1 MSEFN
6 SLQARLLV
14 VFILLSACARGS
26 FAQINITTERYDQ
39 SRLGANLS
47 ETQLNASNVNVN
59 TFGKLW
65 SYQVSGS
72 VHAQPLYVQNV
83 TIPGKGSH
91 NVLYVVTMNDVVY
104 AFDADSGSSTPLL
117 SLDLTTQVGGSTP
130 VPITDIVGPGL
141 NIVGNVGI
149 ESTPYIDLSTNT
161 MYLVARTK
169 QSANTCGTVNGN
181 YCQRL
186 HALDITT
193 FAEKFGGPV
202 VIQGSVSGTGDAS
215 VGGTLTFDP
224 KIHNQRS
231 SLALA
236 NGQISIG
243 WASHEDQNPYHGW
256 VMSYNASNLQQ
267 TGIWS
272 SSPDGFMAGVW
283 MSGRGPAVDASGN
296 VYYMVGNGD
305 WNGTRNFGE
314 SMLKF
319 GSTNG
324 MSLLD
329 WFTPD
334 SWPSLNAGDIDY
346 GSSGPILIPGTD
358 LIAGA
363 GKASVFYVMHTG
375 NLGHEQTGNGQIV
388 QSLANGGG
396 EVKGGPVY
404 WNRSGG
410 AGPWMYVWSNG
421 CDFLKAYHFNGTTFD
436 TGVVSESTIASPC
449 GASGGVLTLS
459 ANGSTAGSGII
470 WSSMPLADD
479 GDHGVHQG
487 VLRALNAD
495 DLTKELWNSRLNAT
509 RDDSGNWPK
518 YSAPTVVNGRVY
530 MASFPADGVSSAPL
544 NVYGLLPTTPDFT
557 ISATPA
563 SQGVN
568 PGGSTSYTVS
578 TSSIFNFSAG
588 VTLSVT
594 GLPSGASASFAANNF
609 APPGSTKLIVNTSS
623 STPLGTSTLTITGT
637 SGSLRHTA
645 GVSLVVTTTTPGT
658 GAISIDFVGRDTS
671 MSPTEVAGVVP
682 KSNWNE
688 AQGSSGNGFALVD
701 ETGAPTGATVSWTS
715 SPVWSL
721 PIADTPGNFRMMS
734 GYLDTVGQN
743 TTVTVA
749 GLPASAAGYDVYVYA
764 DGDNG
769 GATRTGTYQISGTSI
784 TTTSI
789 NLIDA
794 ANTNFSG
801 TFTQA
806 NNSAGNYV
814 VFSIATTGFTL
825 TAIPSTASDGTQ
837 RAPVNGMQIIPHAPV
852 PDFILGVSPSSQTV
866 QAGNSASYTV
876 TTTVKNSFN
885 GTVTLS
891 ASGLPSGATASFSPS
906 TITGAGTST
915 LTILTGSAAASGTA
929 TLTISGTSGSQT
941 HTAMVSL
948 VVTTT
953 TPGTGAISIDFVGR
967 DTSMSPTEV
976 AGVVPKS
983 NWNEAQ
989 GSSGNGFAL
998 VDETG
1003 APTGAT
1009 VSWTSSPV
1017 WSLPIADTPGN
1028 FRMMNGYL
1036 DTVGQNTTVTVA
1048 GLPANAAGYD
1058 VYVYADGDN
1067 GGATRTGTY
1076 QISGTSITTT
1086 SINLIDAANT
1096 NFSGTF
1102 TQANNSAGNYVVF
1115 SIATTGFTLT
1125 AIPSTASDGT
1135 QRAPVN
1141 GMQIIPHGPVPD
1153 FTLAVSPPSQTVQA
1167 GNPATY
1173 TVTTTAKNSFNGTIT
1188 LSASGVPSGATASF
1202 SPATITGAGTS
1213 TLTVST
1219 GSATAAGT
1227 STLTVSG
1234 SSGSLGHSASVMLV
1248 VNTLT
1253 PAPNPAFSPAGGS
1266 YSLPQSVTITAS
1278 AAGATIYYTTNGS
1291 TPTTSSTQYTGAIS
1305 VSATTTVKAI
1315 ATATG
1320 FSTSAVASATYT
1332 ISGSLSPIPQAGWTL
1347 KFVDSQE
1354 TIAENGAATNAFDG
1368 KTNTF
1373 WHTQWSGANPPPPH
1387 EIQISLGAS
1396 YSISGFTYLPRQDGC
1411 SHGDIKQYEFY
1422 ISTDGANWGNAVA
1435 AGTFG
1440 YGTFTYNC
1448 PGGTIVS
1455 ARVVTFPAVT
1465 GSFVRLRALSEMG
1478 GNPWT
1483 SVAELNVLH

>member
-104 AFDADSGSSTPLL
+104 AFDADSGSNTPLL

-283 MSGRGPAVDASGN
+283 MSGRGPAVDAGGN

-324 MSLLD
+324 MPLLD

-334 SWPSLNAGDIDY
+334 SWSSLNAGDIDY

-404 WNRSGG
+404 WNRTGG

-789 NLIDA
+789 NLVDA

-891 ASGLPSGATASFSPS
+891 ASGLPSGATPSFSPS

-915 LTILTGSAAASGTA
+915 LTILA
-929 TLTISGTSGSQT
+929 
-941 HTAMVSL
+941 
-948 VVTTT
+948 
-953 TPGTGAISIDFVGR
+953 
-967 DTSMSPTEV
+967 
-976 AGVVPKS
+976 
-983 NWNEAQ
+983 
-989 GSSGNGFAL
+989 
-998 VDETG
+998 
-1003 APTGAT
+1003 
-1009 VSWTSSPV
+1009 
-1017 WSLPIADTPGN
+1017 
-1028 FRMMNGYL
+1028 
-1036 DTVGQNTTVTVA
+1036 
-1048 GLPANAAGYD
+1048 
-1058 VYVYADGDN
+1058 
-1067 GGATRTGTY
+1067 
-1076 QISGTSITTT
+1076 
-1086 SINLIDAANT
+1086 
-1096 NFSGTF
+1096 
-1102 TQANNSAGNYVVF
+1102 
-1115 SIATTGFTLT
+1115 
-1125 AIPSTASDGT
+1125 
-1135 QRAPVN
+1135 
-1141 GMQIIPHGPVPD
+1141 
-1153 FTLAVSPPSQTVQA
+1153 
-1167 GNPATY
+1167 
-1173 TVTTTAKNSFNGTIT
+1173 
-1188 LSASGVPSGATASF
+1188 
-1202 SPATITGAGTS
+1202 
-1213 TLTVST
+1213 

-1227 STLTVSG
+1227 STLAISG
-1234 SSGSLGHSASVMLV
+1234 SSGSLAHSASVTLI

-1253 PAPNPAFSPAGGS
+1253 TAATPVISPAGGS
-1266 YSLPQSVTITAS
+1266 YSSSQSVMITDS
-1278 AAGATIYYTTNGS
+1278 TAGATIYYTTNGS
-1291 TPTTSSTQYTGAIS
+1291 TPTTSSTKYTGAIR

-1315 ATATG
+1315 ATAPG

-1332 ISGSLSPIPQAGWTL
+1332 ISSSLSLIPQAGWTL
-1347 KFVDSQE
+1347 KFADSQE
-1354 TIAENGAATNAFDG
+1354 TQAENGAAPNAFDG
-1368 KTNTF
+1368 NATTF

-1396 YSISGFTYLPRQDGC
+1396 YSIGGFTYLPRQDGC

-1435 AGTFG
+1435 AGSFN

-1448 PGGTIVS
+1448 PGGTVVS
-1455 ARVVTFPAVT
+1455 ALVVTFPAVT

-1483 SVAELNVLH
+1483 SAAEINVINAHATGGVVPASVTLSPTATLGGKSVQGSVTLNGAAPAGGLALTLASSNTAVATVPASVPVAAGQTTGTFSISTVPGSRGNVTISATANGSTASSGLTVQSPIAQTAWTLKFVDSQETTGENAPATNAFDGKTNTFWDTQWFAANPPPPHEIQINLGATYTINGFTYLPRLDGCSNGTVSKYEFYVSSDGVNWGTPVAAGTFNFGSVTFKCGGGPILPAQQINFTGVTATYVRFRALSEVSGNPWTSMAELNVLH